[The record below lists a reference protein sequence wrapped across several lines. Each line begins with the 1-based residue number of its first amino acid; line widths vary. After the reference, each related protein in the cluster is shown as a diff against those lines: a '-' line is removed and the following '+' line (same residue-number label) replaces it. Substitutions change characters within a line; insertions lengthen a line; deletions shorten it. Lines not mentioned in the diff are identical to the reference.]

1 MATRSIRAVASL
13 VSNRRFHSR
22 YLDTVEESVCGAII
36 VVTTAHHNDSNFA
49 IYCSQLAV
57 YQRFDKL

>member
-22 YLDTVEESVCGAII
+22 YLDTVEESVNGAII
-36 VVTTAHHNDSNFA
+36 VVPTTYHINPNFA
-49 IYCSQLAV
+49 IGALGGH
-57 YQRFDKL
+57 

>member
-22 YLDTVEESVCGAII
+22 HLDTVEESVCGAII
-36 VVTTAHHNDSNFA
+36 VVTTAYHNDSNFA
-49 IYCSQLAV
+49 IYCS
-57 YQRFDKL
+57 